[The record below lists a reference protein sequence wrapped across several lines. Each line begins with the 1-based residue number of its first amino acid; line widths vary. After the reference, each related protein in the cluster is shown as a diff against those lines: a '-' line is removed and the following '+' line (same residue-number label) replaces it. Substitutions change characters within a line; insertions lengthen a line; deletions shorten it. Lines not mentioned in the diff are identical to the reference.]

1 MVCQQYT
8 AQEAFDMGLVNKVVE
23 PDGLWA
29 EVDRWIK
36 LIKNVSPVILQMQ
49 KISFLEYNDHIW
61 PEVGPVQK
69 HIPDFLASE
78 ECMERRTA
86 FLERR
91 PIDDSKNQPYV
102 KIPIVSRRGE

>member
-23 PDGLWA
+23 PNGLWA

-49 KISFLEYNDHIW
+49 KISFLEYNDHIL
-61 PEVGPVQK
+61 PDVGPVQR
-69 HIPDFLASE
+69 HIPDYMASE

-91 PIDDSKNQPYV
+91 PIDGSKNQPYV
-102 KIPIVSRRGE
+102 KLPIVSRRGE

>member
-1 MVCQQYT
+1 MVCQQYS

-23 PDGLWA
+23 PNQLWD
-29 EVDRWIK
+29 EVNRWIK

-61 PEVGPVQK
+61 PTKSPVEK
-69 HIPDFLASE
+69 YIPEYNSGI
-78 ECMERRTA
+78 ECKERRTA

-91 PIDDSKNQPYV
+91 PIDQSKNEPYV
-102 KIPIVSRRGE
+102 KIPIVSRRGD